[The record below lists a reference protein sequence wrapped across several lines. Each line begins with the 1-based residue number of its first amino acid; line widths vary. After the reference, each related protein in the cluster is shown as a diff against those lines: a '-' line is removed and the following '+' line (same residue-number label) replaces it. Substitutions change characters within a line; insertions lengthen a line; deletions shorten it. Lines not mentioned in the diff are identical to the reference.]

1 MRSGAIVGSSKK
13 RFTLV
18 VNIGIGGSD
27 LGPAMAVEA
36 LQRYSAGGPRCAFV
50 SNVDG
55 CRLADVLETA
65 DPQATLFIVA
75 SKTFTT
81 LETLTNANTRAGLAQ
96 AASSASRRCASTSPL
111 SP

>member
-1 MRSGAIVGSSKK
+1 MLAERERMLAVRAKVRSGSIVGSSRKP
-13 RFTLV
+13 FTLV

-36 LQRYSAGGPRCAFV
+36 LRPFTAGAPRCEFV

-65 DPQATLFIVA
+65 DPHTTLFIIA
-75 SKTFTT
+75 
-81 LETLTNANTRAGLAQ
+81 RRR
-96 AASSASRRCASTSPL
+96 SRRSRR
-111 SP
+111 